1 MTARMLLA
9 AALLALPVGAMAQ
22 TPQERI
28 DGARARALQAGIPIS
43 LIEAKIAEGRAKGVS
58 LDRMAAAIERREA
71 ALEKA
76 WAAMGRSDDV
86 QPAELGVAGDAIA
99 AGVSEA
105 VLAKLAEVSAG
116 ERRAVAIAALT
127 QLVAAG
133 HAPQAAL
140 DRVTEALARGGDA
153 LANLPAQAAEAAAR
167 RGPPAG
173 VGRPATAGQ
182 KPVTTPPGN
191 RPPVVPPGG

>member
-1 MTARMLLA
+1 MTAKMLLA

-22 TPQERI
+22 TPQERL
-28 DGARARALQAGIPIS
+28 DAVRARALAAGIPLS

-58 LDRMAAAIERREA
+58 PDRLAAAIERREA
-71 ALEKA
+71 TLEKA
-76 WAAMGRSDDV
+76 WSAMGRSEDV
-86 QPAELGVAGDAIA
+86 QPAELSVAGDAIG

-116 ERRAVAIAALT
+116 DRRAVAIAALT

-133 HAPQAAL
+133 HASQEAL

-173 VGRPATAGQ
+173 VGRPAEAGL
-182 KPVTTPPGN
+182 KPVTPPGH